1 MDSQVPVDPHL
12 ELHYRCNLISKLL
25 HLSYLLS
32 YTSISHRF
40 NGAVIPGSLL
50 TVTRRPNL
58 EENTFATSEVTDM
71 SSVTLNSE
79 LLGELQ
85 TNAKTRL
92 KRKTLR
98 VLGTQ
103 FVVAIRLESKSRIQG
118 NIFCDLALKSFW
130 FLGDFGKSS

>member
-1 MDSQVPVDPHL
+1 
-12 ELHYRCNLISKLL
+12 
-25 HLSYLLS
+25 
-32 YTSISHRF
+32 
-40 NGAVIPGSLL
+40 
-50 TVTRRPNL
+50 
-58 EENTFATSEVTDM
+58 M

-79 LLGELQ
+79 LLRELQ
-85 TNAKTRL
+85 TNAKTLL

-103 FVVAIRLESKSRIQG
+103 FVVAIRLESNSRIMG